1 MGEEPKGGAW
11 LPQGLTRRRFLK
23 WTLRGLAG
31 TAALVGATGGSLLAL
46 RGCAPEVTGLLVL
59 SDHAYRTLT
68 SLAQVVLPTGGA
80 FPEGADTFDMARLF
94 DVYLADEPQKNI
106 DDLSMA
112 LHLLEFG
119 PVIYDLRLRTFSNLP
134 EDERLAHFQGW
145 MTSDSLTRRK
155 VSVAFRKF
163 LYLVFYD
170 QPAVWPRLGY
180 GGPVA

>member
-1 MGEEPKGGAW
+1 MSGGAW
-11 LPQGLTRRRFLK
+11 TPQGLTRRRFLK

-31 TAALVGATGGSLLAL
+31 VTALAGATGGSLLAL
-46 RGCAPEVTGLLVL
+46 RGCAPSVDGLTVL
-59 SDHAYRTLT
+59 SDHGYRTLT
-68 SLAQVVLPTGGA
+68 ALAHVVLPDGGA
-80 FPEGADTFDMARLF
+80 FPEGASTIDMARLF
-94 DVYLADEPQKNI
+94 DGYLADEPEQNQS
-106 DDLSMA
+106 DLAMA

-119 PVIYDLRLRTFSNLP
+119 PVLYDLRFRTFSNLTP
-134 EDERLAHFQGW
+134 EERLTHFEGW

-155 VSVAFRKF
+155 VAVAFRKF